1 MLPIGSVLVDFDGT
15 ACSHDAAEHLLVE
28 FGDPSWPELDAAWER
43 GELDSRRVISGQA
56 AMLHASLERLI
67 GFALEHCPI
76 DPTFPPFVRWLESL
90 GVSVTIVSDGFG
102 FYIPPLLEAAGIDG
116 VEVVTNTWSSE
127 GEERIRFGNGH
138 AECIGCGT
146 CKMNAVLSAL
156 GPVAF
161 VGEGMSDRYAAIYSD
176 LVFAKDVLVDI
187 ASADGVPIVPW
198 ETFDDVREY
207 LETLEAVPSRVGPE
221 RCPGWRTA

>member
-207 LETLEAVPSRVGPE
+207 LETLDAVPSRVGPE